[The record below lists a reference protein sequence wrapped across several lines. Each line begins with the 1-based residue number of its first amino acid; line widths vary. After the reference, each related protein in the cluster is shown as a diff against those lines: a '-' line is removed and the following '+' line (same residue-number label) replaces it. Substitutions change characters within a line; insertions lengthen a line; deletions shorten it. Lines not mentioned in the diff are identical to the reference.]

1 MGSAAPDNDRAIAI
15 LVTGFGPF
23 QAKFPVNPSYEIAR
37 SLPPSIPQASAD
49 DKPIQ
54 IIGYGSPI
62 RVCYNEAKELIP
74 ELLEA
79 YSKTVDLVLHIGMA
93 SGRKHYAA
101 ERYAHRT
108 GYTKHKDLDGCFPQD
123 EQAEKDFDDCPD
135 LMETSLDYENVL
147 QEWQS
152 AISHAPEISP
162 AHGADCRPSDNAGNF
177 LCDYTYFN
185 SLVWYGRRNK
195 TIEGGHSADRPV
207 MFLHVPAESDEK
219 TLEQGAA
226 VAVALI
232 QAMVKDFMVHRSA

>member
-1 MGSAAPDNDRAIAI
+1 MGSAAPDNDRAITI

-49 DKPIQ
+49 HKPIQ

-79 YSKTVDLVLHIGMA
+79 PKA
-93 SGRKHYAA
+93 YAA
-101 ERYAHRT
+101 ERCAHRT
-108 GYTKHKDLDGCFPQD
+108 GYMKHKDLDGCFPQD
-123 EQAEKDFDDCPD
+123 EQAEKDFDDCPN
-135 LMETSLDYENVL
+135 LMETSLNYENVL

-162 AHGADCRPSDNAGNF
+162 ARGADCRPSDNAGNF

-195 TIEGGHSADRPV
+195 KIEGGHSADRPV

-232 QAMVKDFMVHRSA
+232 QAMVKDFVAHRYT